1 MALSQEELEL
11 ETAEILPARE
21 VMGQVCGCGCGW
33 GGSFYSH
40 NQLSYTS
47 AESNG
52 FINVVS
58 GDNVLSGNNLSLG
71 I

>member
-1 MALSQEELEL
+1 MALSNKELEL
-11 ETAEILPARE
+11 EAAELLPARE
-21 VMGQVCGCGCGW
+21 VMCQVGGCGW
-33 GGSFYSH
+33 GGGFSH

-52 FINVVS
+52 FINVLS